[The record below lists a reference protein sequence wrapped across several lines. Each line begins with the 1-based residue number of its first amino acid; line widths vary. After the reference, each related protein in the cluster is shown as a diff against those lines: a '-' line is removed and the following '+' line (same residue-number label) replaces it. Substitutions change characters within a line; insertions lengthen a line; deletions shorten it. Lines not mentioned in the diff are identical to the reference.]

1 MTNSTLTIAT
11 RGSALALWQAHH
23 IRDRLLADPDNGV
36 DRVELLVM
44 KTRGDKILDVALA
57 KVGGKGLFVK
67 ELETA
72 LLDGR
77 ADLAVHSMKDVPSE
91 LPPGLT
97 LGAVPPRANPLDA
110 WVTPSAGPS
119 AGKTLDEL
127 PQGAVVG
134 TSSLRRSSQL
144 LARRPDLEIVPIR
157 GNLDTRLRKLD
168 EGVDGMQALVLAAA
182 GLERMGWAERITRA
196 FPVDEMIPAVA
207 QGALGIEIREGDAR
221 VQAIVDRLTD
231 AETRDAVAAERALL
245 RTLEGSCQVPLG
257 GHAVIHGR
265 EADATL
271 ELVGFVATLDG
282 RERIVARR
290 RGPRTQAEA
299 LGHAL
304 GEELLAQ
311 GGREILDALEGA

>member
-1 MTNSTLTIAT
+1 MTASTVTIAT

-36 DRVELLVM
+36 ERVELLVM

-57 KVGGKGLFVK
+57 EVGGKGLFVK

-97 LGAVPPRANPLDA
+97 LGSVPPRANPLDA
-110 WVTPSAGPS
+110 WVTPTQGPS
-119 AGKTLDEL
+119 AGLALEAL
-127 PQGAVVG
+127 PQGATVG

-144 LARRPDLEIVPIR
+144 LARRPDLHIVPVR
-157 GNLDTRLRKLD
+157 GNLGTRLRKLD
-168 EGVDGMQALVLAAA
+168 EGVDGMVALVLAVA
-182 GLERMGWAERITRA
+182 GLERMGWAQRITRA

-207 QGALGIEIREGDAR
+207 QGALGIEIRQGDAR

-231 AETRDAVAAERALL
+231 PAAHDAVTAERALL

-257 GHAVIHGR
+257 GHAVLRGG
-265 EADATL
+265 EL
-271 ELVGFVATLDG
+271 ELVGFVARLDG
-282 RERIVARR
+282 SERVVARR
-290 RGPRTQAEA
+290 AAPRDQADA
-299 LGHAL
+299 LGRAV
-304 GEELLAQ
+304 GEELLAR
-311 GGREILDALEGA
+311 GGREILDELEQA